1 LGQQSE
7 EQQKM
12 GERVAYYNNAH
23 EMLEQAIKIAKNFD
37 KSEVR
42 LPIHVEFAGFKARN
56 GNGNFS

>member
-1 LGQQSE
+1 
-7 EQQKM
+7 M